1 MPLSDREIRD
11 LKPTDKRQ
19 KKGVGDSLFVVVESV
34 GRGGGKSFIGRTR
47 FPPGRSGKQVDVRI
61 GPYGRGAGKWT
72 LNAARETWETIRT
85 WSRDIGRDPMEKRRV
100 PAKAPQRRFRTP

>member
-1 MPLSDREIRD
+1 MTPGA
-11 LKPTDKRQ
+11 KRMVVRA
-19 KKGVGDSLFVVVESV
+19 GNSLLVVMESV
-34 GRGGGKSFIGRTR
+34 GKGGGKSFVGRTR